1 MKSILRAAVATLVM
15 TGLATLAHAGDPTGT
30 WTRPSTGTVVKFY
43 NCGDSL
49 CAKIVGVKDKS
60 KQGTVGTVIMSGA
73 SKTGDNTWKG
83 DLLNTE
89 DGQTYSGVVTLAGG
103 GLSLK
108 GCVLGGI
115 ICKGE
120 TWSRN

>member
-1 MKSILRAAVATLVM
+1 MRCRQNHRREGQVQ
-15 TGLATLAHAGDPTGT
+15 AGHG
-30 WTRPSTGTVVKFY
+30 R
-43 NCGDSL
+43 
-49 CAKIVGVKDKS
+49 
-60 KQGTVGTVIMSGA
+60 SGA
-73 SKTGDNTWKG
+73 SRTGDNTWTG

-120 TWSRN
+120 VWSRN